1 MPSFLIAEDHSVVR
15 MGAILMIRELYP
27 HAVIAEA
34 ETFDEAIRKLDKQ
47 PFDMVL
53 LDIHIPGGDTIR
65 MIPAVKL
72 RQPETAILIFSS
84 YNETLYAP
92 EYLKAGADGY
102 LSKNAPPEEFKTAIQ
117 KVFRGKKYISDRLQD
132 KLVTDLLKSKQHSAG
147 ETVAL
152 SQRET
157 EVMNLLIK
165 GASAKEIKQALH
177 IHDSTI
183 STYKTRIFE
192 KMKVAN
198 VIELA
203 EKVRMSGSGYKSSI
217 LHPAEMTHTGPVPEG

>member
-27 HAVIAEA
+27 HAAIAEA
-34 ETFDEAIRKLDKQ
+34 ETFDEAIRKLEKQ
-47 PFDMVL
+47 SFDMLL
-53 LDIHIPGGDTIR
+53 LDIHIPGGDTIQ
-65 MIPAVKL
+65 MVPAVKL

-84 YNETLYAP
+84 YNEALYAP

-102 LSKNAPPEEFKTAIQ
+102 LSKNAPPEEFKSAIQ
-117 KVFRGKKYISDRLQD
+117 KIFRGKKYISDVLQD
-132 KLVTDLLKSKQHSAG
+132 KLVNELLRPRQHPAG
-147 ETVAL
+147 ETVPL

-165 GASAKEIKQALH
+165 GASAKEIKLALN

-192 KMKVAN
+192 KMQVAN

-203 EKVRMSGSGYKSSI
+203 EKIRISGSGYRSST
-217 LHPAEMTHTGPVPEG
+217 LHLEEMTRTDPVPEG

>member
-15 MGAILMIRELYP
+15 MGAILMIRELFP
-27 HAVIAEA
+27 HADIAEA
-34 ETFDEAIRKLDKQ
+34 ETFDEAIKKLERE
-47 PFDMVL
+47 PFDMLL
-53 LDIHIPGGDTIR
+53 LDIHIPGGDTIQ
-65 MIPAVKL
+65 MVPAVKL
-72 RQPETAILIFSS
+72 RQAQTAILIFSS
-84 YNETLYAP
+84 YNEALYAP

-102 LSKNAPPEEFKTAIQ
+102 LSKNAPPEEFKSAVQ
-117 KVFRGKKYISDRLQD
+117 KIFRGKKYISDMLQD
-132 KLVTDLLKSKQHSAG
+132 RLVNELLKPKQHFHG
-147 ETVAL
+147 ETTPL

-165 GASAKEIKQALH
+165 GAGAKEIKQALN

-192 KMKVAN
+192 KMQVTN

-203 EKVRMSGSGYKSSI
+203 EKIRMSGSGYRNNI
-217 LHPAEMTHTGPVPEG
+217 LHPEEMTHTVPVAED